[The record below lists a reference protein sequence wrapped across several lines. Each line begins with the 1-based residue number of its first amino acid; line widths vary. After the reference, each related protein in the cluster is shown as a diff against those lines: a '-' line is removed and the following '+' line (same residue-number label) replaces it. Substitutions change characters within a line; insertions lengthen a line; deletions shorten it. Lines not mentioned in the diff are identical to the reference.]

1 MAGAKKPVVEQ
12 RGSVTVVLLGPDF
25 ENVDE
30 AVLEDASSVILE
42 VSQTANPP
50 LVVVDLSHT
59 KFFGSAFIE
68 TLFRAWNRLN
78 AEEGGRFCISGLT
91 PYCREVIE
99 VTHLDR
105 LWTLSDTVDEAVAT
119 LSAEND

>member
-1 MAGAKKPVVEQ
+1 MAGAQKPVVEQ
-12 RGSVTVVLLGPDF
+12 RTGVTVVVLGPEF
-25 ENVDE
+25 ETVDE
-30 AVLEDASSVILE
+30 AVLKDASSVILD
-42 VSQTANPP
+42 VAQSANPP

-78 AEEGGRFCISGLT
+78 SEEGGRFCISGLT

-105 LWTLSDTVDEAVAT
+105 LWTLSETVDEAVAT

>member
-1 MAGAKKPVVEQ
+1 MVEQ
-12 RGSVTVVLLGPDF
+12 RDGVTVVLLGPGF

-30 AVLEDASSVILE
+30 TVLDDASSVILD
-42 VSQTANPP
+42 VAQNANPP

-105 LWTLSDTVDEAVAT
+105 LWTLSETVDEAVAT
-119 LSAEND
+119 LRAESD